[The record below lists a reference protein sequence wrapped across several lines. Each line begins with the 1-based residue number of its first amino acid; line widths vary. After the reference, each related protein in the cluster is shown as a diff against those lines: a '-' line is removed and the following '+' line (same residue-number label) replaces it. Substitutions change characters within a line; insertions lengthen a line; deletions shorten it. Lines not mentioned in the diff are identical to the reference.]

1 VKSRFAQKAYF
12 HLLELKVSKSNNEQ
26 FNLELMFTIVILVNY
41 KGCDIF
47 SRKKNIIF
55 DLIMNVRI
63 IQAHI
68 DIFWSTAVRNFIKK
82 LKVVRIQQIF
92 SLRIG
97 AISAIFQFRL
107 QQSWLMHIFCNVNA
121 LTASKVNNL
130 GIFRRF
136 IGRINTDK

>member
-68 DIFWSTAVRNFIKK
+68 YIF
-82 LKVVRIQQIF
+82 
-92 SLRIG
+92 
-97 AISAIFQFRL
+97 
-107 QQSWLMHIFCNVNA
+107 
-121 LTASKVNNL
+121 
-130 GIFRRF
+130 
-136 IGRINTDK
+136 

>member
-1 VKSRFAQKAYF
+1 MS
-12 HLLELKVSKSNNEQ
+12 ELFRRISIS
-26 FNLELMFTIVILVNY
+26 
-41 KGCDIF
+41 
-47 SRKKNIIF
+47 F
-55 DLIMNVRI
+55 DQVQLGTLY
-63 IQAHI
+63 Q
-68 DIFWSTAVRNFIKK
+68 K